1 MVTGFLGKAKSS
13 FPFIFNFFVVAFLIL
28 LTGPFLVIAK
38 GKFFFAFLVF
48 ALNFCTG
55 LFVLSRDF
63 RNSLNRVF
71 FALTFFVATW
81 SFSLSMFR
89 ATGGFSWGRAT
100 YFFASFM
107 PPIFFSFVRLFPKT
121 LEEKMGLIDCFFYL
135 VGAIIAILSLTTDLI
150 VEKVVLVSWGLDL
163 KLGRLQWVF
172 ALYFLGVAFWG
183 FAGLLV
189 KYKKCYGVSRDQIK
203 YVFLGTFLTTIV
215 GSLVAILLPLIN
227 YSNLYYLAPP
237 STVIMIGFI
246 AYAITKHRLLDISV
260 VISRALAEVLAVFFH
275 GTIYLILVWFYV
287 NYISAKIDFPFLVW
301 TVAYGIL
308 VGQTHQSVRL
318 FIQTTSDK
326 VFLKGKYD
334 YYKEL
339 SEISS
344 RVTRT
349 LSLENIL
356 STLQR
361 AFYEVLE
368 VSNPRIYLWEDFDR
382 PEVRELMEVK
392 EMSFRGE
399 DLVIPCRLEDRLIAI
414 IVLGKKL
421 SEDAYTDEDLRLL
434 QVLANQTAVA
444 LDHTRTYEEIKQD
457 YEASREKLLE
467 TERLLARSERIASL
481 ANLIREYNHEIKT
494 PLAILRNELALL
506 PDDPSLE
513 NFREK
518 AIKAIERIK
527 DIVEST
533 LRLSDVGKRKI
544 EDVNL
549 NEVIEGSLKLFPP
562 SGVEVVK
569 ELSPLPTIK
578 GDSDDLKIVLVNLIK
593 NAVEAMPQGGELK
606 LKSYTEQEQ
615 DKTYVILE
623 VKDTGVGI
631 PKENLEKIFEPFFST
646 HVTKGR
652 GLGLSIVFRVVR
664 EHGGKIQVESELGK
678 GSTFRIALPSF

>member
-1 MVTGFLGKAKSS
+1 VANYFSDHTQILWQAIFWNRAIYFVSS
-13 FPFIFNFFVVAFLIL
+13 F
-28 LTGPFLVIAK
+28 IAT
-38 GKFFFAFLVF
+38 A
-48 ALNFCTG
+48 
-55 LFVLSRDF
+55 S
-63 RNSLNRVF
+63 VF
-71 FALTFFVATW
+71 FSIYFPRQKIFLDRKATLW
-81 SFSLSMFR
+81 LVGTGIGIGILSMF
-89 ATGGFSWGRAT
+89 S
-100 YFFASFM
+100 
-107 PPIFFSFVRLFPKT
+107 K
-121 LEEKMGLIDCFFYL
+121 
-135 VGAIIAILSLTTDLI
+135 
-150 VEKVVLVSWGLDL
+150 
-163 KLGRLQWVF
+163 
-172 ALYFLGVAFWG
+172 
-183 FAGLLV
+183 LLV
-189 KYKKCYGVSRDQIK
+189 KEVVFVGSRTEINFGPLFFAHSAYLLGCVGFSLFHLWDKYRKSIGLVRTQLG
-203 YVFLGTFLTTIV
+203 YVFLGFFISTFLSIITNV
-215 GSLVAILLPLIN
+215 ILPTFAYFELTSFGPSFMLIM
-227 YSNLYYLAPP
+227 
-237 STVIMIGFI
+237 VGFI
-246 AYAITKHRLLDISV
+246 SYAITKHRLLDISV
-260 VISRALAEVLAVFFH
+260 IISRALAEVLAVFFH

-361 AFYEVLE
+361 AFYEVIE

-549 NEVIEGSLKLFPP
+549 NEVIEESLKLFPP
-562 SGVEVVK
+562 SGVEVIK

-578 GDSDDLKIVLVNLIK
+578 GDSDDLKMVLVNLIK
-593 NAVEAMPQGGELK
+593 NAVEAMPQGGELR

-678 GSTFRIALPSF
+678 GSTFRVALPSF